1 MSTPPHP
8 PPGDATPPAGNV
20 PPSEPA
26 PPAAAAAPA
35 MTPHAQFG
43 APAAAKSGGAKK
55 IIFILVAVLALGG
68 IGFAGYKYGPG
79 LWAKYIGGG
88 DLSTPDGTIKY
99 VLNGLADN
107 KPEVIWAV
115 LPAKHQKTIHEAV
128 KKLGANVDAEV
139 QTKTVAVL
147 KKATGVLKNK
157 KALILETAQMMSG
170 GQGGGLPPEITENWD
185 DVVSVLEIVVNS
197 KAMTPEWLKDPDIGA
212 VLKEDGGK
220 LMSLPAFEKLIN
232 LALKEKAD
240 PDAPKDLAEF
250 RKWLKGIKVELVEST
265 ETTATVRLSSTDFEM
280 PNDDAIEMVKVEE
293 RWLPKE
299 MAEGLDQLEQIIP
312 MLQQS
317 MPMGQIGASQMTGQQ
332 KRQLLGLLSSLDSAL
347 DTINNASS
355 SQEMLAA
362 VGQMMG
368 GALGQQ
374 LAGFGQAFGGG
385 GGGGVTR
392 PGGGFPGTGPGFQPG
407 IQPGTNPGTTI
418 PGLAPTGPPKPPGYK
433 TEWSVGGGRYKIDE
447 IYPGKTEAII
457 TQVFG
462 PPAQK
467 QGDVWTYRGL
477 KVRNMKL
484 GGTYTT
490 VVFQMQN
497 GKVLRVVVQP

>member
-1 MSTPPHP
+1 M
-8 PPGDATPPAGNV
+8 
-20 PPSEPA
+20 A
-26 PPAAAAAPA
+26 PN
-35 MTPHAQFG
+35 AQFG

-55 IIFILVAVLALGG
+55 IIFILIGVLALGG

-88 DLSTPDGTIKY
+88 DINTPDGTIKY

-107 KPEVIWAV
+107 KPEVLWEA
-115 LPAKHQKTIHEAV
+115 LPAKHQKTIHEAI
-128 KKLGANVDAEV
+128 KKSGANIDAEI
-139 QTKTVAVL
+139 QRKTVDVL
-147 KKATGVLKNK
+147 KKATGILKNK
-157 KALILETAQMMSG
+157 KTLILETVQAMSG
-170 GQGGGLPPEITENWD
+170 GQGEGLPPEITENWD
-185 DVVSVLEIVVNS
+185 NVVSVLEIVVNS

-220 LMSLPAFEKLIN
+220 LMSSPAFEKLIN
-232 LALKEKAD
+232 FALSEDGD
-240 PDAPKDLAEF
+240 PDGPKDMAQM
-250 RKWLKGIKVELVEST
+250 RSWIKGIKVELVEST
-265 ETTATVRLSSTDFEM
+265 ETTATVKMSSADFEIK
-280 PNDDAIEMVKVEE
+280 DGDAIEMVKVEE

-312 MLQQS
+312 MLQQT
-317 MPMGQIGASQMTGQQ
+317 MPMGQVGASQMTDQQ
-332 KRQLLGLLSSLDSAL
+332 KAQLLGFLNTVDKAL
-347 DTINNASS
+347 DTINTAADSN
-355 SQEMLAA
+355 ELMTA

-374 LAGFGQAFGGG
+374 LAGLEQAFGGG
-385 GGGGVTR
+385 GI
-392 PGGGFPGTGPGFQPG
+392 PGIGSGPG
-407 IQPGTNPGTTI
+407 IRPGTNPGTII

-433 TEWSVGGGRYKIDE
+433 TNWSIGGGSYKIDE

-462 PPAQK
+462 DPAQK
-467 QGDVWTYRGL
+467 QGDYWTYRGL

-490 VVFQMQN
+490 VIFQMQN
-497 GKVLRVVVQP
+497 GKVARVIVQP

>member
-1 MSTPPHP
+1 M
-8 PPGDATPPAGNV
+8 
-20 PPSEPA
+20 
-26 PPAAAAAPA
+26 APA

-43 APAAAKSGGAKK
+43 APVAAKSGGAKK
-55 IIFILVAVLALGG
+55 IIFILIGVLALGG

-79 LWAKYIGGG
+79 LWAKYMGGG
-88 DLSTPDGTIKY
+88 DLSTPDGAIKY

-107 KPEVIWAV
+107 RPEVVWEI
-115 LPAKHQKTIHEAV
+115 LPAKHQKMIHEAV
-128 KKLGANVDAEV
+128 KKSGANVDAEV

-157 KALILETAQMMSG
+157 KALILETVRTMSG
-170 GQGGGLPPEITENWD
+170 GQGGGLPPEIIDNWD
-185 DVVSVLEIVVNS
+185 DFVSVLEIVVNS
-197 KAMTPEWLKDPDIGA
+197 KAMTSEWIKDPDIGA

-220 LMSLPAFEKLIN
+220 LMSSPSFEKLVN
-232 LALKEKAD
+232 WALKEGAD

-250 RKWLKGIKVELVEST
+250 RKWLKGIEVELLEST
-265 ETTATVRLSSTDFEM
+265 ETTATVKISSTDFEM
-280 PNDDAIEMVKVEE
+280 PDDDTLEMVKVEE

-312 MLQQS
+312 MLQQT

-332 KRQLLGLLSSLDSAL
+332 KRQLMSLLGSLENAL

-355 SQEMLAA
+355 SQEMLVA
-362 VGQMMG
+362 VGQVMG

-374 LAGFGQAFGGG
+374 LAGFGQAFGS

-392 PGGGFPGTGPGFQPG
+392 PGGGFPGSNPGIQPG
-407 IQPGTNPGTTI
+407 IQPGTNPGTNPGTTI

-433 TEWSVGGGRYKIDE
+433 TDWSVGGGRFKIDE
-447 IYPGKTEAII
+447 IYPGKSEAII

-467 QGDVWTYRGL
+467 QGDFWTYRGL
-477 KVRNMKL
+477 KVRNMKV
-484 GGTYTT
+484 GGTYST